1 MDIDMGGL
9 VVSMLFGSIGL
20 GMFIYGRKMGR
31 TVPLAAGLLLMIV
44 PYFIPN
50 WIANCVV
57 CTALAAAPYFI
68 RE

>member
-9 VVSMLFGSIGL
+9 VVSFIFGSIGL

-31 TVPLAAGLLLMIV
+31 FVPLAAGLLLMVV

-50 WIANCVV
+50 WIVNCAV
-57 CTALAAAPYFI
+57 CSLLTAAPYFI

>member
-9 VVSMLFGSIGL
+9 VVSLLFGSIGL

-31 TVPLAAGLLLMIV
+31 YVPLAAGVLLMVV

-57 CTALAAAPYFI
+57 CTALTAVPYFI